1 MYVLTENVNYT
12 LNGAQGSGARISNTN
27 IVKRSDARAMRVD
40 ITIYP
45 RRTSDFFGIDD
56 NTGVAERDLQES

>member
-12 LNGAQGSGARISNTN
+12 LNGAQGSGARISNAN

-40 ITIYP
+40 ITISP
-45 RRTSDFFGIDD
+45 SNIGFF
-56 NTGVAERDLQES
+56 RDWR